1 MVQIS
6 YWKHLVLRALL
17 CLQVRGQGAVMKSE
31 DFVEEMRVC
40 RGRMDFITALLC
52 VPGLDGNGELWG
64 SCSSPAGWVV
74 THYPHQEVV
83 FPLFLGQ
90 ERCVRSAEPWEV
102 VVTLNCGNSIAFS
115 HAHQILT
122 ENKLAVRSR

>member
-52 VPGLDGNGELWG
+52 VPGLDVIG
-64 SCSSPAGWVV
+64 SCGVPAALQLAGLSLT
-74 THYPHQEVV
+74 THTRRWF
-83 FPLFLGQ
+83 FPFFLGKKG
-90 ERCVRSAEPWEV
+90 A
-102 VVTLNCGNSIAFS
+102 
-115 HAHQILT
+115 
-122 ENKLAVRSR
+122 